1 MTIRD
6 CRAEA
11 VKRTQVLMSS
21 GCEDLTATDALPGIG
36 CGANDAGVG
45 LIGPDG
51 GLPW

>member
-1 MTIRD
+1 
-6 CRAEA
+6 
-11 VKRTQVLMSS
+11 MSS